1 MSTPFEPAASSIPVT
16 VVTHGATPTEP
27 GARVLHLEP
36 ALHEHEP
43 GSECVACAA
52 RGDIRALL
60 FDLLQR
66 SREPGNNPVL
76 SVIVDASDLRDA
88 KPVIDRL
95 EKGVV
100 PAFGLRDH
108 TVARSFHLSRVIYAA
123 SADGSRL
130 STRFRPP
137 CLAR

>member
-1 MSTPFEPAASSIPVT
+1 MSTPFDKATSSIPVT
-16 VVTHGATPTEP
+16 VVTTAEARGFAEP
-27 GARVLHLEP
+27 GAAMLRLEP

-60 FDLLQR
+60 FDLLQS
-66 SREPGNNPVL
+66 SRQPGSNPVL
-76 SVIVDASDLRDA
+76 SVVVDASQLSDA

-95 EKGVV
+95 ERGVV

-108 TVARSFHLSRVIYAA
+108 TVARSFHLSRVI
-123 SADGSRL
+123 
-130 STRFRPP
+130 
-137 CLAR
+137 

>member
-1 MSTPFEPAASSIPVT
+1 MSTPFDSARSSIPVT
-16 VVTHGATPTEP
+16 VVTNADALKFAEP
-27 GARVLHLEP
+27 GAARIHLEP

-43 GSECVACAA
+43 GTECVACAA

-60 FDLLQR
+60 FDLLRR
-66 SREPGNNPVL
+66 SREPGSNPML
-76 SVIVDASDLRDA
+76 SVVVDASDLRDA

-108 TVARSFHLSRVIYAA
+108 TVARSFHLSRVI
-123 SADGSRL
+123 
-130 STRFRPP
+130 
-137 CLAR
+137 

>member
-1 MSTPFEPAASSIPVT
+1 MTTPFDSAKSSIPVT
-16 VVTHGATPTEP
+16 VVTNAAALKFAEP
-27 GARVLHLEP
+27 GAAVIHLEP

-52 RGDIRALL
+52 RGDVRALL

-66 SREPGNNPVL
+66 SREKGNNPVL
-76 SVIVDASDLRDA
+76 SVVVDVSDLRDA

-108 TVARSFHLSRVIYAA
+108 TVARSFHLSRVI
-123 SADGSRL
+123 
-130 STRFRPP
+130 
-137 CLAR
+137 

>member
-1 MSTPFEPAASSIPVT
+1 VSTPFDRSSSSIPVT
-16 VVTHGATPTEP
+16 VVTSPAALAYAEQGA
-27 GARVLHLEP
+27 ARIHLEP

-66 SREPGNNPVL
+66 SREPGANPVL
-76 SVIVDASDLRDA
+76 SVVVDASGLRDA

-95 EKGVV
+95 ERGVV

-108 TVARSFHLSRVIYAA
+108 TVARSFHLSRVI
-123 SADGSRL
+123 
-130 STRFRPP
+130 
-137 CLAR
+137 

>member
-1 MSTPFEPAASSIPVT
+1 MATPFDKASSSIPVT
-16 VVTHGATPTEP
+16 VVTSP
-27 GARVLHLEP
+27 GAERYADPGAAVLRLDP

-60 FDLLQR
+60 FDLLQA
-66 SREPGNNPVL
+66 SRQPGNNPVL
-76 SVIVDASDLRDA
+76 SVVVDASALGDP

-95 EKGVV
+95 VRGVV

-108 TVARSFHLSRVIYAA
+108 TVARSFHLSRVI
-123 SADGSRL
+123 
-130 STRFRPP
+130 
-137 CLAR
+137 

>member
-1 MSTPFEPAASSIPVT
+1 MATPFDKANSSIPVT
-16 VVTHGATPTEP
+16 VVTTAEGLRFAEP
-27 GARVLHLEP
+27 GAATIRLEP

-43 GSECVACAA
+43 GTECVACAA

-60 FDLLQR
+60 FALLQR

-76 SVIVDASDLRDA
+76 SVVVDASDLRDA

-95 EKGVV
+95 EKGGV

-108 TVARSFHLSRVIYAA
+108 TVARSFHLTRVI
-123 SADGSRL
+123 
-130 STRFRPP
+130 
-137 CLAR
+137 